1 MPTKESLITYQASQY
16 TPCLQRL
23 VNEFGDRL
31 ERLTAIDKLDLIGVL
46 SFWQSADTE
55 AQGNDMQNIDLSDW
69 IGSNSELQAGTSSQL
84 DQALEILGDN
94 ISDQDTLDLLVALVC
109 QLRDGYYAE

>member
-23 VNEFGDRL
+23 VSEFGDRL
-31 ERLTAIDKLDLIGVL
+31 ESLTAVDKLDLMGVL

-69 IGSNSELQAGTSSQL
+69 IGSNSELQSGTSRQL
-84 DQALEILGDN
+84 DRALEILDD

-109 QLRDGYYAE
+109 QLRDGVYAE